1 MAGGEGPITAR
12 DAAHSLVDARNKQNA
27 RERRTDDK
35 DGEAARE
42 GATLAQGSSPGEEP
56 GNDAGPDTVPGETQG
71 DDRAEVPPIEPP
83 RSWTKEDKELFKGL
97 PRETQERLADR

>member
-1 MAGGEGPITAR
+1 MDETTQGGAAEAPRQTDIVERVAAGEGPIPAR

-27 RERRTDDK
+27 RERRNEHDE
-35 DGEAARE
+35 GEPARE
-42 GATLAQGSSPGEEP
+42 GATLAQESSPGDEP

-83 RSWTKEDKELFKGL
+83 RS
-97 PRETQERLADR
+97 